1 VAQRDLFFSFSLC
14 QRGQKGPVQGA
25 PPPPHHPCGRGSWV
39 AVGRGP
45 WSVFCKTAD
54 AAGFRSRRCWA
65 GSSREWILA
74 RMVLSRL
81 DLTGRGG
88 ACPGFHSRRGS
99 KTRRCSTASTATIAL
114 PLNLFS
120 DMLEGRGAWPR
131 EKKVSSTI
139 KETLFDTGLVDPR
152 SYDKPE
158 IAAAKCKHSDFST
171 LDDDVWCVAFRRAA
185 CEYNLREDHKEVE
198 SREIQPRG
206 RYQVSSNSS
215 AKPERIAKT
224 KVRPID

>member
-1 VAQRDLFFSFSLC
+1 MVA
-14 QRGQKGPVQGA
+14 
-25 PPPPHHPCGRGSWV
+25 GRGLQSG
-39 AVGRGP
+39 GR
-45 WSVFCKTAD
+45 
-54 AAGFRSRRCWA
+54 RRFLFPA
-65 GSSREWILA
+65 
-74 RMVLSRL
+74 
-81 DLTGRGG
+81 
-88 ACPGFHSRRGS
+88 
-99 KTRRCSTASTATIAL
+99 ATIAL

-120 DMLEGRGAWPR
+120 DMVFEGRGAWPR

-171 LDDDVWCVAFRRAA
+171 IDDDVWCVAFRHAA
-185 CEYNLREDHKEVE
+185 CEHNLREDHKEVE
-198 SREIQPRG
+198 SREIQLRG

-215 AKPERIAKT
+215 AKPERITKT